1 MKSEESI
8 VKRVCTIGFFDGV
21 HRGHQYV
28 IEKLRAD
35 ALAHGLESMVM
46 SFRQHPR
53 QVLQKDYIPK
63 LLTPAEKKISLLK
76 MTNVDHVVAL
86 DFTTEMA
93 QMTARDFMVM
103 MHDKYNIVRLLIGYD
118 NRFGHNRSEGF
129 EDYQKH
135 GKEIGIEVVCNDELP
150 TRSGSISSSLVRR
163 CLTEGNITLA
173 NSCLGYEFGFSG
185 TVVRGFGEGRKL
197 GFPTAN
203 MHISQDQ
210 MVPKRGVYAVRVAIE
225 GYPNTY
231 AGMMNIGVRPTYGE
245 FSETIEVHILDFDA
259 DIYDKTINVRF
270 VQRLRDEQRFASIDE
285 LKAELA
291 RNREQVKNYL

>member
-1 MKSEESI
+1 M
-8 VKRVCTIGFFDGV
+8 KRVCTIGFFDGV

-46 SFRQHPR
+46 TFRQHPR

-86 DFTTEMA
+86 DFTKEMA
-93 QMTARDFMVM
+93 QMTACDFMVM
-103 MHDKYNIVRLLIGYD
+103 MHDKYNVVRLLIGYD

-135 GKEIGIEVVCNDELP
+135 GREIGIEVICNDELS
-150 TRSGSISSSLVRR
+150 TQGDSISSSLVRR
-163 CLTEGNITLA
+163 SLTEGNITLA

-185 TVVRGFGEGRKL
+185 IVVRGFGEGRKL

-210 MVPKRGVYAVRVAIE
+210 MVPKRGVYAVRVSID
-225 GYPNTY
+225 GYPDTY

-245 FSETIEVHILDFDA
+245 FSETIEVNILDFDA

-270 VQRLRDEQRFASIDE
+270 VQRLRDEQRFSSVDE